1 MSSSRDLLAERREQ
15 RRGALT
21 EVLKELEQGEITEE
35 RASVARRG
43 KLLQRGRETERK
55 QRKKRGISTKVSYL
69 SLLIL
74 CNLFASVYC

>member
-55 QRKKRGISTKVSYL
+55 QRKKRGISTKISYL
-69 SLLIL
+69 SLLII